1 VKLKIIHA
9 SIGAV
14 TENDVLLASASGAII
29 VAFNVRPDRKA
40 SDLAQR
46 EGVEVR
52 PHTIIYE
59 VSDEIK
65 KAMTGLLDPVFK
77 ETHLGRAEVRDTF
90 RVKGV
95 GMIAGCYVLDG
106 VLKRD
111 SEVRVLREGVV
122 IYTGR
127 ISSLRRFKDDASEVR
142 SGFECGASV
151 SNFNDIKVGDVLE
164 CFHMQRLVLAEA
176 SA

>member
-1 VKLKIIHA
+1 
-9 SIGAV
+9 
-14 TENDVLLASASGAII
+14 
-29 VAFNVRPDRKA
+29 
-40 SDLAQR
+40 
-46 EGVEVR
+46 
-52 PHTIIYE
+52 
-59 VSDEIK
+59 
-65 KAMTGLLDPVFK
+65 MTGLLDPVFK